1 MNKKLLIP
9 LGVFLVLCGFLFA
22 GLWRDPREV
31 PSPLIDKPAPEFT
44 LPLLHE
50 PEKTLSRQD
59 LLGKVYLLNV
69 WASWCV
75 SCRDEQPVLMRLAQT
90 KQVEMYGF
98 NYKDQRDE
106 ALRWLQMFGDPF
118 TASISDTDG
127 RIGIDWG
134 VYGVP
139 ETFLVDQHGIIRY
152 KHIGPVSQAD
162 LDTILLP
169 KLRALQGTSP

>member
-1 MNKKLLIP
+1 MTRYLLP
-9 LGVFLVLCGFLFA
+9 LGIFGALVALLFA
-22 GLWRDPREV
+22 GLYLNPREV
-31 PSPLIDKPAPEFT
+31 PSPLIDKPAPEFS
-44 LPLLHE
+44 LPQLHE

-106 ALRWLQMFGDPF
+106 ALRWLKMFGDPF
-118 TASISDTDG
+118 IASISDMDG
-127 RIGIDWG
+127 RVGIDWG

-139 ETFLVDQHGIIRY
+139 ETFLVDQQGIIRY

-169 KLRALQGTSP
+169 KLRELQGTSP

>member
-1 MNKKLLIP
+1 MTRYLLP
-9 LGVFLVLCGFLFA
+9 LGLFGALVALLFT
-22 GLWRDPREV
+22 GLYLNPREV